1 MEANPVATAPLATA
15 GVDCRLPQFHRPR
28 VLNSFAGLR
37 ALSGRRATGFAL
49 AIALEVL
56 LILALLT
63 LGRTVTT
70 RRQEGEALNTFNVA
84 PPADKN
90 EEAAPSEAE
99 AESKPLQRKT
109 PQPKP
114 EEQKEETP
122 PLPTLMPMPAFDLAN
137 VVSRPRPPAP
147 SKPVAGP
154 SAAGIPGDTPLM
166 AGTGPNGEPLYAA
179 QWYREPTDR
188 ELSGYLSSA
197 DGPGWGL
204 IACKTEPEYRVDQ
217 CVILGEYPGGSRIA
231 NAVLQASW
239 QFRVRPP
246 RKGGKS
252 LIGEWVGIR
261 IDYGMK
267 PRY

>member
-1 MEANPVATAPLATA
+1 M
-15 GVDCRLPQFHRPR
+15 R
-28 VLNSFAGLR
+28 
-37 ALSGRRATGFAL
+37 RRATGL
-49 AIALEVL
+49 V
-56 LILALLT
+56 LALLT
-63 LGRTVTT
+63 EGLLIVILLLFGQKEF
-70 RRQEGEALNTFNVA
+70 RRSQGEASLSTFDVA
-84 PPADKN
+84 PPQAAQ
-90 EEAAPSEAE
+90 EEQEKHRAPEVKE
-99 AESKPLQRKT
+99 LQKSQARPPEPKT
-109 PQPKP
+109 PDTQPEP
-114 EEQKEETP
+114 EVALP
-122 PLPTLMPMPAFDLAN
+122 SLIPLSQRDLAALDIAN
-137 VVSRPRPPAP
+137 IAPRPRVPPPARA
-147 SKPVAGP
+147 VAGP

-217 CVILGEYPGGSRIA
+217 CVILGEYPTGSRIA

-261 IDYGMK
+261 IDYGV
-267 PRY
+267 RHR